1 MDIEIGNY
9 VKTYDLCTGEICIG
23 IVEHIYNKDKDI
35 DCWRGSDEFCYKGEP
50 FKKIKSNTAIWDR
63 KGRRWVFKFYD
74 PHCACFSTIIVD
86 ACPEHAVM
94 YRLCIDGEKVKYRL
108 P

>member
-9 VKTYDLCTGEICIG
+9 VKTYDLCTGKINIG
-23 IVEHIYNKDKDI
+23 IIEHIYNKDKDI
-35 DCWRGSDEFCYKGEP
+35 ECWRGSDEFRYKGEP
-50 FKKIKSNTAIWDR
+50 FKKIKSNTAIWN
-63 KGRRWVFKFYD
+63 KKEQRWVFKYYD

-86 ACPEHAVM
+86 ACPEYAAM
-94 YRLCIDGEKVKYRL
+94 YRLCINNEKVTYKL